1 MIVKQS
7 GFSRTL
13 YNEAKSG
20 AYYTDPEHCLRI
32 GRLFKLQGETCILE
46 PCIGNG
52 VAVETFLTGTE
63 CENQNA
69 KVFGVDINEVAYEEA
84 KQKSCVSYCLY
95 ADFLTEVKI
104 TSKVFSLCFCNP
116 PYINTGEY
124 QSKRMEQRFVEK
136 IHGYLK
142 PGGYLILIVSLH
154 TLGDYDFLMSL
165 LGHYTCE
172 GLWRFD
178 EKEYEKYHQVVFI
191 GRRKQQIGVF
201 NTELERFSQKLELK
215 KIPYLPDLKVDVNFK
230 YDVEESLEEN
240 VEIFM
245 ETMFKPGQNYK
256 ALRQSSLYDSIR
268 SSITLERYTTV
279 NIGRPPLPLKKD
291 LTYLCAISGG
301 GQGIVGTEEEQD
313 IHLQRGSVKVIE
325 ESSYNENDDG
335 KTSSETVRTRTQISL
350 CIIENDG
357 SITMLQ

>member
-20 AYYTDPEHCLRI
+20 AYYTDPDHCLRI

-52 VAVETFLTGTE
+52 VAVETFLAGTE
-63 CENQNA
+63 CESQNA

-84 KQKSCVSYCLY
+84 RQKSCVSYCLN

-104 TSKVFSLCFCNP
+104 TSKAFSLCFCNP

-124 QSKRMEQRFVEK
+124 QSKRMEQRFMEK
-136 IHGYLK
+136 IYGYLK
-142 PGGYLILIVSLH
+142 PDGYLILIVSLH

-165 LGHYTCE
+165 LGHFTCE

-178 EKEYEKYHQVVFI
+178 DKEYEKYHQIVYI

-201 NTELERFSQKLELK
+201 NIEFERFSQKLDLK
-215 KIPYLPDLKVDVNFK
+215 KIPYLPEHGVAVNFK
-230 YDVEESLEEN
+230 YVVEGSLEAD

-245 ETMFKPGQNYK
+245 ETVFRPEQNFQ
-256 ALRQSSLYDSIR
+256 ALRQSSLYESIR
-268 SSITLERYTTV
+268 NNIIIEPYSAV

-301 GQGIVGTEEEQD
+301 GQGIVGSEEEQD
-313 IHLQRGSVKVIE
+313 MHLQRGSVKVIE
-325 ESSYNENDDG
+325 ESNYNENDDG

>member
-13 YNEAKSG
+13 YNEAKNG
-20 AYYTDPEHCLRI
+20 AYYTDPDHCMRI
-32 GRLFKLQGETCILE
+32 GRLFRVQGETCILE
-46 PCIGNG
+46 PCIGN
-52 VAVETFLTGTE
+52 AKAIESFIEGTE
-63 CENQNA
+63 CEA
-69 KVFGVDINEVAYEEA
+69 GDVKVFGVDIDKGAYEEA
-84 KQKSCVSYCLY
+84 EQRTCVSYCIN

-104 TSKVFSLCFCNP
+104 TSKAFSLCFCNP
-116 PYINTGEY
+116 PYISTGEY

-142 PGGYLILIVSLH
+142 PEGYLILIVSLH

-178 EKEYEKYHQVVFI
+178 DKEYEKYHQIVFV
-191 GRRKQQIGVF
+191 GRKKQQIGVF
-201 NTELERFSQKLELK
+201 NIEIERFSKKLDLK
-215 KIPYLPDLKVDVNFK
+215 MIPYLPSQDVAVNFK
-230 YDVEESLEEN
+230 YDVEESLESD
-240 VEIFM
+240 VELFT
-245 ETMFKPGQNYK
+245 ETVFKPEQNYL
-256 ALRQSSLYDSIR
+256 ALSQSSLYDSIR
-268 SSITLERYTTV
+268 NNIFLEQYSAV

-313 IHLQRGSVKVIE
+313 MHLQRGSVKVIE
-325 ESSYNENDDG
+325 ESSYNENDEG

-357 SITMLQ
+357 SITVLQ